1 MDNLKTIRTGVIGAG
16 RIGKLH
22 AENLAT
28 RVPGVSVSAI
38 ADPILD
44 AAQETAGRLHI
55 PVACADY
62 RQILDDANIDA
73 VAICSSTDTHAGLI
87 VEAARAGKHIFCEKP
102 IAYDLTK
109 IDEALTA
116 VEKAGV
122 KLQIGFNRRFDP
134 NFRKVRQMVREGK
147 IGDVHILRITSRDP
161 APPPIE
167 YVKVSGG
174 IFFDMTIHDFDM
186 ARYLSGDE
194 VEEVYVAGGVR
205 VDPRIGEA
213 GDIDTAVVTLIFKGG
228 AIGTIDNSRK
238 AVYGYDQRVE
248 VFGSEGMVT
257 AFNNTPDSHVYSNAE
272 GVHSAKP
279 LYFFLERYMDSFIA
293 EMKAFV
299 ECVQK
304 GSPPP
309 VTGAD
314 GRIPVK
320 IAMAATRSYREKR
333 PVKLSEV

>member
-1 MDNLKTIRTGVIGAG
+1 MDKLKTTRMGVIGAG

-22 AENLAT
+22 TENLAT
-28 RVPGVSVSAI
+28 RLPGASVSAI
-38 ADPILD
+38 ADPILS
-44 AAQETAGRLHI
+44 AAQETAEGLHI

-62 RQILDDANIDA
+62 RQILEDADIDA
-73 VAICSSTDTHAGLI
+73 VAICSSTDTHARLI
-87 VEAARAGKHIFCEKP
+87 VEAAQSGKHIFCEKP
-102 IAYDLTK
+102 IAYDLAK
-109 IDEALTA
+109 IDEALAA

-134 NFRKVRQMVREGK
+134 NFRKVRDMVREGK
-147 IGDVHILRITSRDP
+147 IGEVHILRITSRDP

-194 VEEVYVAGGVR
+194 VDEVYVAGGVR

-248 VFGSEGMVT
+248 VFGSEGMV
-257 AFNNTPDSHVYSNAE
+257 AAANNTPDSHVYSNAE

-293 EMKAFV
+293 EMKEFV

-304 GSPPP
+304 DSPPP

-314 GRIPVK
+314 GRIPVM

-333 PVKLSEV
+333 PVKLSEI